1 MNVIARIRYDLV
13 SGMKYSSEHDAFTDL
28 PNRSAFF
35 AAVRRLPADCPRKRF
50 AMVCMDISSISQPA
64 ASSAARKRAASS
76 SSQWLTGRVRGRDD
90 INPAFTA
97 ESAGDAFCICAPN
110 HAEIIPEEAAKIY
123 KEIAG
128 YNPKI
133 PSCAILWRL

>member
-35 AAVRRLPADCPRKRF
+35 AAVRRLPADCPGKRF
-50 AMVCMDISSISQPA
+50 AMVCMDIVHFAACSFFCGEEESGKLLFAMADWPRQRAGRYQPRVYGRIS
-64 ASSAARKRAASS
+64 
-76 SSQWLTGRVRGRDD
+76 
-90 INPAFTA
+90 
-97 ESAGDAFCICAPN
+97 GDAFCICAPN

-123 KEIAG
+123 KEIA
-128 YNPKI
+128 
-133 PSCAILWRL
+133 